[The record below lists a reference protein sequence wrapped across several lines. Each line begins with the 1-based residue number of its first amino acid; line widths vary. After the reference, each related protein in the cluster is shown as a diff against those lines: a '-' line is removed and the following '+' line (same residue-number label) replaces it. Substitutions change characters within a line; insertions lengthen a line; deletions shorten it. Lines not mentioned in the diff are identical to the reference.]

1 MSKRREIDP
10 QVHLRRVRINTQI
23 HPRVA
28 DHLRRIK
35 SEKTL
40 PNWGFCID
48 EMFYEIERIRLELA
62 SLRLMLPTPHP
73 LMPGR
78 D

>member
-1 MSKRREIDP
+1 MSARKRSMSK
-10 QVHLRRVRINTQI
+10 RRVRINTQI

-35 SEKTL
+35 NEKTL

-48 EMFYEIERIRLELA
+48 EMFYEIGRLKLELC
-62 SLRLMLPTPHP
+62 SVRQMLPAPHP
-73 LMPGR
+73 VPGR